1 MSLLRTDSLQLCYL
15 HRYITNLCRDSRLG
29 CPGLASVHTCLRD
42 GRDVAY
48 LNNKLRGIKLW
59 RMTSRLPLPYNSIV
73 ANLVTVRVGAVIG
86 CTLHTAL
93 CRSHCALVHVPPQ
106 RGAAAGYLPSQ
117 AVSFSLHAYELRM
130 RLSEAEI
137 ITLSPL
143 SCSYLA
149 RIQFTQRHALVV
161 LRLKG
166 H

>member
-1 MSLLRTDSLQLCYL
+1 
-15 HRYITNLCRDSRLG
+15 
-29 CPGLASVHTCLRD
+29 
-42 GRDVAY
+42 
-48 LNNKLRGIKLW
+48 
-59 RMTSRLPLPYNSIV
+59 MTSRLPRPLPYNSIV

-106 RGAAAGYLPSQ
+106 RGSAAGYLPSQ

-149 RIQFTQRHALVV
+149 RIQFTKARSRRSAFKRPLKCHGLDVGKLSERRPPGGAARLINYLYFLRTSRSRAERCTRSGFAVRLCTVHAL
-161 LRLKG
+161 
-166 H
+166 